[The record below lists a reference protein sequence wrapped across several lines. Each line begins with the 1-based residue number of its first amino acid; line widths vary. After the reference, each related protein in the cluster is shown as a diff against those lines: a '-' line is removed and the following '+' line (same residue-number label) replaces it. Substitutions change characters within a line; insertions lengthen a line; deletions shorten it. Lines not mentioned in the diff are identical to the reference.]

1 MVERNRD
8 ASAIR
13 VAGGLRSGP
22 SERFPKNP
30 KRQQISLHPWHRA
43 YVRLKHTSAPSH
55 SHLFLSNPTTSHEVL
70 YAPHFLWAGPI
81 MEARVRHTCWH
92 KLGSANIED
101 LLAFLLHFLP
111 TRYRSISIEVLAAI
125 GERIRRDVEN
135 THNRGAISEFNS
147 QARKCPCVSLA
158 HINTKGTKRNT
169 KAQKPLKDLVLVP
182 PCAFCVLSSSL
193 RR

>member
-13 VAGGLRSGP
+13 MAGGLRSGP

-30 KRQQISLHPWHRA
+30 KRQQISLHPCHRA
-43 YVRLKHTSAPSH
+43 YVRLKHTSTPSR

-111 TRYRSISIEVLAAI
+111 TRYRSISIEVLADI
-125 GERIRRDVEN
+125 GERDVAY
-135 THNRGAISEFNS
+135 THNRGEISKFSS
-147 QARKCPCVSLA
+147 QSLKCQCITYSHTMVALL
-158 HINTKGTKRNT
+158 
-169 KAQKPLKDLVLVP
+169 Q
-182 PCAFCVLSSSL
+182 
-193 RR
+193 